1 MQKTNFSRIVL
12 QLNNIFFGF
21 LSDTWR
27 IKSIGLIS
35 VLTGYFLFANFLTKF
50 ISEGKNELIMVP
62 IIIVFIEIIVRIKPA
77 ASSKFFYLWTVVD
90 KLRIGAIY
98 AVILEAFKLGSQ
110 TTLLLLQ
117 LDKQIL
123 ELSQLKLIYLKI

>member
-1 MQKTNFSRIVL
+1 MQKTNFSRITHQINHFL
-12 QLNNIFFGF
+12 FGF

-27 IKSIGLIS
+27 TKSIGLIS

-62 IIIVFIEIIVRIKPA
+62 IIIMLIEFIIRIKPSS
-77 ASSKFFYLWTVVD
+77 SSKFYDLWTVVD

-98 AVILEAFKLGSQ
+98 AVILEAFKLGS
-110 TTLLLLQ
+110 
-117 LDKQIL
+117 
-123 ELSQLKLIYLKI
+123 

>member
-1 MQKTNFSRIVL
+1 MQKTNFSRITYH
-12 QLNNIFFGF
+12 LNNLFFGF

-27 IKSIGLIS
+27 LKSINLIS

-62 IIIVFIEIIVRIKPA
+62 IIIVFIEIIIRIKPL
-77 ASSKFFYLWTVVD
+77 SSSRYYDIWSIVD

-98 AVILEAFKLGSQ
+98 AVILEAFKLGS
-110 TTLLLLQ
+110 
-117 LDKQIL
+117 
-123 ELSQLKLIYLKI
+123 

>member
-1 MQKTNFSRIVL
+1 MQKTNFSRVTN
-12 QLNNIFFGF
+12 QLNNLFFGF

-27 IKSIGLIS
+27 SKSISLIS

-62 IIIVFIEIIVRIKPA
+62 IIIVIIEIIIRIKPST
-77 ASSKFFYLWTVVD
+77 SSKFFDLWTVVD

-98 AVILEAFKLGSQ
+98 AIILEAFKLGS
-110 TTLLLLQ
+110 
-117 LDKQIL
+117 
-123 ELSQLKLIYLKI
+123 

>member
-12 QLNNIFFGF
+12 QLNNLFFGF

-27 IKSIGLIS
+27 TKSIGLIS

-62 IIIVFIEIIVRIKPA
+62 IIILFIEIIIRIKPL
-77 ASSKFFYLWTVVD
+77 SRSKFYYIWTVVD
-90 KLRIGAIY
+90 ILRIGAVY
-98 AVILEAFKLGSQ
+98 AIILEAFKLGS
-110 TTLLLLQ
+110 
-117 LDKQIL
+117 
-123 ELSQLKLIYLKI
+123 